1 LKILYGTP
9 PAEGWKEKRR
19 KTSEENYLH
28 RYDGA
33 EARDT
38 TWKKEKNKNE
48 ASPATPDSQQQIYI
62 SINAARV
69 AEPQPT
75 QSIEIFC
82 RQLEI
87 ELICFAFQKL

>member
-1 LKILYGTP
+1 MERHRRRDGRKSEGKHPKKIIYTDTTARKPETP
-9 PAEGWKEKRR
+9 PG
-19 KTSEENYLH
+19 
-28 RYDGA
+28 
-33 EARDT
+33 
-38 TWKKEKNKNE
+38 KKKKNKNA
-48 ASPATPDSQQQIYI
+48 ASPATPDSQQQIDI